1 MYTLVMRRLLPL
13 LLVSLLLGHGL
24 AEFLPQGADRCTDA
38 DCTPVSCSQVCPT
51 CACTID
57 RDRLAPSIASAMPLL
72 LEPLL
77 ETPHGASFIAP
88 QPRARDIM
96 HVPKLPLA

>member
-1 MYTLVMRRLLPL
+1 MRRLVPL
-13 LLVSLLLGHGL
+13 LLVSLLLGQGL
-24 AEFLPQGADRCTDA
+24 AEFLPQGARECADA
-38 DCTPVSCSQVCPT
+38 DCTPVSCSQACPK
-51 CACTID
+51 CNCRID
-57 RDRLAPSIASAMPLL
+57 RDRLTPSLASAIPP

-77 ETPHGASFIAP
+77 ETPHGANFIAP